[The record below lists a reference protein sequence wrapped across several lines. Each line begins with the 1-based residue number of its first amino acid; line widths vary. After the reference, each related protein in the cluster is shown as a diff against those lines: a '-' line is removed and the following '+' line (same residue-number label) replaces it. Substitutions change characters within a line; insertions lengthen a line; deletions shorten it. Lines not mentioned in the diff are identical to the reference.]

1 MTCRKCEAPAVD
13 VRRDWDNEGAEF
25 TYVHADV
32 REHRVRVLAID
43 AQQVA
48 DEELRQAA
56 SHSLDCLPPG
66 RREAA
71 VRRSDIC
78 NTQGKKGW
86 KWRSSIRDW
95 LRAKFTLR

>member
-1 MTCRKCEAPAVD
+1 
-13 VRRDWDNEGAEF
+13 
-25 TYVHADV
+25 
-32 REHRVRVLAID
+32 L
-43 AQQVA
+43 Q
-48 DEELRQAA
+48 QAA

-86 KWRSSIRDW
+86 KWRSSIRHW